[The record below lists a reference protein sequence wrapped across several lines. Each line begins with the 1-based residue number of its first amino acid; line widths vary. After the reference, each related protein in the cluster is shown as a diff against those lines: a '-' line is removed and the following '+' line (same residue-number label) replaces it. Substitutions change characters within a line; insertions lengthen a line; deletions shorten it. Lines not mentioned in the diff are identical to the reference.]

1 MDLPRSN
8 RVLMARIEHDNK
20 YGYINQAG
28 EMTISPQLIY
38 ATDFKEGLAVVANE
52 DGNLQY
58 INRHGRVQIR
68 PIFFQADEFSEGLAA
83 IEANDL
89 WGYMGT
95 SGDPI
100 FPNRYQKAGHFIHG
114 LAPVVE
120 NGEFKYSDV
129 NGNHVITPQK
139 DNDIITQLGDFYGD
153 LACF

>member
-1 MDLPRSN
+1 
-8 RVLMARIEHDNK
+8 MARIEHDNK

-68 PIFFQADEFSEGLAA
+68 PIFIQADEFSEGLAA

-89 WGYMGT
+89 W
-95 SGDPI
+95 
-100 FPNRYQKAGHFIHG
+100 
-114 LAPVVE
+114 
-120 NGEFKYSDV
+120 
-129 NGNHVITPQK
+129 
-139 DNDIITQLGDFYGD
+139 
-153 LACF
+153 